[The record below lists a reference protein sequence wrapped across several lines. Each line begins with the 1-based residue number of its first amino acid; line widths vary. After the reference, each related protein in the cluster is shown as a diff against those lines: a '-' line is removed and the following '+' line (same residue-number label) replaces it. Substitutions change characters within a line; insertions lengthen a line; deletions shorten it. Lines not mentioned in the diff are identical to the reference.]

1 MLAVLAAVTHASSCG
16 AVNSRLG
23 SSGALI
29 PHARVCF
36 VRHGESEHNFAKKF
50 TGWLD
55 GESRKPDPAPSWRV
69 LLTITCANRV
79 SAVPLTE
86 GGRQEARAAAELLSQ
101 RGHRFDVAFTSKLGR
116 AQETLDI
123 MLELLNAT
131 GLSCETRVVSDYRLN
146 ERHYGQLQGVS
157 KAAAVEK
164 WGREAVLSW
173 RNSFSGTPPP
183 LPASDPGHPSYDPL
197 YADLPREA
205 LPDSECL
212 RDTLERALP
221 FWEECVVPE
230 LQAGRNVLISAH
242 AHSIRSLVKAL
253 DGIADDDISRVS
265 IPNALPLL
273 FELDDNLMPLPPRVR
288 ALDGCGLP
296 SMLNAEFLG
305 DASELSSRL
314 DRDAAVVGLEC
325 PLPPPLAEDPSEGI
339 IVEEARAAKRSS
351 MAEMTGCMALTM
363 EEDAA

>member
-1 MLAVLAAVTHASSCG
+1 M
-16 AVNSRLG
+16 
-23 SSGALI
+23 
-29 PHARVCF
+29 
-36 VRHGESEHNFAKKF
+36 
-50 TGWLD
+50 
-55 GESRKPDPAPSWRV
+55 
-69 LLTITCANRV
+69 
-79 SAVPLTE
+79 
-86 GGRQEARAAAELLSQ
+86 
-101 RGHRFDVAFTSKLGR
+101 AFTSKLGR

-123 MLELLNAT
+123 ILESLDAT

-157 KAAAVEK
+157 KAVAIEK
-164 WGREAVLSW
+164 FGREAVLSW
-173 RNSFSGTPPP
+173 RNSYSGTPPP
-183 LPASDPGHPSYDPL
+183 LPSSDPGHPSHDPL

-212 RDTLERALP
+212 RDTLERTMP
-221 FWEECVVPE
+221 FWAECVVPE

-273 FELDDNLMPLPPRVR
+273 FELDAGLTPLPPRVR

-325 PLPPPLAEDPSEGI
+325 PLPPPPAEDPSEGSA
-339 IVEEARAAKRSS
+339 VEEGSRAATRSVV
-351 MAEMTGCMALTM
+351 EMTGSVTPTG
-363 EEDAA
+363 EETAASKACADA